1 MTINVFPLMT
11 INVSI
16 MKWVSIG
23 DQRMGDTLILL
34 RRENAA
40 MSEQL
45 SLLDW
50 RRPAEVVPFPFH
62 RSHGA
67 TIAVARSI
75 VNLETAKRSGRLN
88 SLRAQTRKRLEPLI
102 GFDAADKA
110 ADDLVRKIKIGFEY
124 CERSSFPKQVPFSA
138 EIFALT
144 GDRIEIL
151 PYGNGAGKAGALG
164 QGAKLLAGL
173 GGAHER
179 TEYDA
184 ARAREGGAA

>member
-1 MTINVFPLMT
+1 
-11 INVSI
+11 
-16 MKWVSIG
+16 
-23 DQRMGDTLILL
+23 
-34 RRENAA
+34 

-50 RRPAEVVPFPFH
+50 RPPAEILPFPLH

-102 GFDAADKA
+102 GLERADKA
-110 ADDLVRKIKIGFEY
+110 ADDLVRMIKIAFVY
-124 CERSSFPKQVPFSA
+124 CETSLPHKQKQVSTVISLPTA
-138 EIFALT
+138 KQ
-144 GDRIEIL
+144 IE
-151 PYGNGAGKAGALG
+151 PNPHDDGGRVANALG

-173 GGAHER
+173 GGAHES

-184 ARAREGGAA
+184 ACAPAREGGA